1 MEPDLL
7 ASPFR
12 AIPRERVKDQALE
25 QLKQYIASGAVTA
38 GGRLPSERDL
48 AKRLGVGR
56 NSVREAVKVLE
67 ALGIVESRVGEG
79 TFIVDAAGASLGRTI
94 GFALATWGGTLVELL
109 QARQMIES
117 EAARFAAR
125 RAEPADL
132 AAILA
137 EVDQMEAAGDDLY
150 AYLAADMRF
159 HRRIA
164 AATHNAI
171 AAGLVANLID
181 ALEEVLRE
189 LRADQIAT
197 VAEGTATHRDI
208 YAALAAGDA
217 DAAHHRM
224 RVHLQFS
231 TDLWTAVAS
240 LGSGPEPAPA

>member
-1 MEPDLL
+1 MQTDVH

-25 QLKQYIASGAVTA
+25 QLKRYIASGAVAT
-38 GGRLPSERDL
+38 GGRLPSEREL
-48 AKRLGVGR
+48 AKQLGVGR

-79 TFIVDAAGASLGRTI
+79 TFIVEAAGASLGRTI
-94 GFALATWGGTLVELL
+94 GLALATWGGTLVELL
-109 QARQMIES
+109 QARQMIEA

-137 EVDQMEAAGDDLY
+137 EVDRMEASSDDVY

-159 HRRIA
+159 HRHVA

-171 AAGLVANLID
+171 AAGLIANLID
-181 ALEEVLRE
+181 ALEEVLGE

-208 YAALAAGDA
+208 YAALAAADA

-224 RVHLQFS
+224 REHLQFS

-240 LGSGPEPAPA
+240 FASDPEPEQG